1 MNVIATLEGHKVLN
15 NKTRT
20 KHKTSTN
27 NGSNHKQYINNNRT
41 TTLEQTA
48 PLATAAG
55 GGLHAFYWYQ
65 ILVLGY
71 FVVKVQQLFDSH
83 VKINCFCYRY
93 PGSCLSEKV
102 SIRPC
107 NICKE
112 LYLLTFY
119 IFKK

>member
-41 TTLEQTA
+41 TTLERTA
-48 PLATAAG
+48 ALATAAG
-55 GGLHAFYWYQ
+55 GGLNAFYWYQ

-71 FVVKVQQLFDSH
+71 FVVKAQQLFDSH
-83 VKINCFCYRY
+83 
-93 PGSCLSEKV
+93 
-102 SIRPC
+102 
-107 NICKE
+107 
-112 LYLLTFY
+112 
-119 IFKK
+119 